1 VRPRAGGE
9 NPGIAIVAAFVTVA
23 LAVLA
28 LAPAGVSGEAL
39 EATSPAR
46 EVGFDQKLGAQ
57 IPLSL
62 EFRDDAGR
70 TVRLGDYFGQK
81 AVVIQLVYY
90 ECPMIC
96 GLAIEGLAKSLKAVG
111 LEPGSDF
118 TIVTV
123 SFNPRETPE
132 QALQRKEEALRVYGD
147 AGLGKS
153 WHFLVGRK
161 EEILSLTSTVG
172 FRYAWDEEQQQFAH
186 ATGIVIATPD
196 GRVARYFFGVEHTPR
211 DMKFGLIEASGGEIG
226 SFTDQLLL
234 LCYHYNPTTGR
245 YGMIAMTSIRVG
257 GAITVVVLGG
267 FVLLMLL
274 RERRRSRAGALAE
287 GA

>member
-1 VRPRAGGE
+1 MRPRAGGE